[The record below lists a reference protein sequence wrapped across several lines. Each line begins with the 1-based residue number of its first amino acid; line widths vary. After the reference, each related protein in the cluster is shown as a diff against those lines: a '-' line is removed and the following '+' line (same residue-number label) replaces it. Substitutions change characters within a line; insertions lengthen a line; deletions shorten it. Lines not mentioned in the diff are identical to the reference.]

1 MKISLRASLLLAT
14 MALAAALMAMSP
26 ALAGGPDLATRN
38 FQTPSKNIVC
48 NIEGHL
54 LRCDIKSGLKPHP
67 HRHCDVDWVGLL
79 LPRAGKA
86 EAHCA
91 GDTVAHSDPPVLEY
105 GQTWERGAWHCIAKT
120 SGLYCRNRG
129 GWHFKLSRDNWKRWY
144 TP

>member
-1 MKISLRASLLLAT
+1 MSVRASLFLTALVIAAALAT
-14 MALAAALMAMSP
+14 MP
-26 ALAGGPDLATRN
+26 VALAGSADLTTRN

-48 NIEGHL
+48 NITGHY
-54 LRCDIKSGLKPHP
+54 LRCDIKSGLKPKP

-86 EAHCA
+86 RANCA
-91 GDTVAHSDPPVLEY
+91 GDAVPHQDPPVLEY

-120 SGLYCRNRG
+120 SGLYCQDRG
-129 GWHFKLSRDNWKRWY
+129 GWHFKLSRDHWRRWY